1 MGAMKRVLKQ
11 TWFGSEEVYCSAIV
25 LGQSQVTAAAVLSY
39 AFILGLSRTK
49 DKTAEVGYET

>member
-1 MGAMKRVLKQ
+1 MKRVLMQ

-39 AFILGLSRTK
+39 TFILALNRTK
-49 DKTAEVGYET
+49 DRKQQR